1 MELFLQAR
9 HPHCLSPTL
18 SGTEETWILSPQ
30 GMDPF
35 PLYSLGSLPTAPYQ
49 TAGAEAVAAFV
60 EEARVLTPLGV
71 ASSLSAQ
78 EI

>member
-9 HPHCLSPTL
+9 HPHYLSPTL

-35 PLYSLGSLPTAPYQ
+35 PSTPWAPYPQ
-49 TAGAEAVAAFV
+49 L
-60 EEARVLTPLGV
+60 LTKQ
-71 ASSLSAQ
+71 Q
-78 EI
+78 EQKQWQHL